1 MIEPE
6 EVGIPSDP
14 VQRELYFKLGELAGE
29 WGETKSDAVV
39 QTYHT
44 VLKSLFELGWDGYLL
59 PDEELPEELMPDWYL
74 EYYKAQEEAYQAE
87 QAPKQTRPR

>member
-14 VQRELYFKLGELAGE
+14 AQRKLYFKLGELAGE
-29 WGETKSDAVV
+29 WGETKSDAVA

-44 VLKSLFELGWDGYLL
+44 VLKSLFELGWEGYLL
-59 PDEELPEELMPDWYL
+59 PDEELPEELMPEWYHQ
-74 EYYKAQEEAYQAE
+74 YYAAQEATYQVE
-87 QAPKQTRPR
+87 QAKKEQT